1 LDCIRDTNGYSYADY
16 NYNRDTV
23 EYRLCFW
30 DYYRIQNS
38 LCLIVYY
45 SLCFWD
51 YYRIEYSIRHSDCF
65 FDANWLTVEYSLCV
79 WDYYRIQNSL

>member
-1 LDCIRDTNGYSYADY
+1 LDCIRDTNGYSYAYY
-16 NYNRDTV
+16 NYNRLTV
-23 EYRLCFW
+23 EYR
-30 DYYRIQNS
+30 
-38 LCLIVYY
+38 
-45 SLCFWD
+45 LCFWD